1 MHKEVFDF
9 QLNTRSGVPAYLQL
23 VQQVRRAITLGRLR
37 PNDRLP
43 TIREVVA
50 ALVIS
55 PNTVLKAYTH
65 LELEGL
71 VISRAGVG
79 TYVQPN
85 LTVRPLQNHSSLR
98 RRLFRWLR
106 DARAAGLD
114 EDAIDA
120 LMAAARL
127 EAGDSEGVA

>member
-1 MHKEVFDF
+1 
-9 QLNTRSGVPAYLQL
+9 
-23 VQQVRRAITLGRLR
+23 
-37 PNDRLP
+37 
-43 TIREVVA
+43 
-50 ALVIS
+50 VIS